1 MKRSSQF
8 IVKAAVIG
16 TLYCLLTLVLSP
28 FSYGVMQIRF
38 SEALCVLA
46 LYTPAA
52 IPGLTLG
59 CFFANFIGANGII
72 DAIVGSLGTLA
83 GTAAIY
89 VVRKKKYLAP
99 MCNVILNAAAVGL
112 MLWKWYAV
120 PFSPLLCIAW
130 VGLGEF
136 VSCYVLGIPLIKLL
150 DKRGHDI
157 GLR

>member
-89 VVRKKKYLAP
+89 VVRKNKYLAP

-120 PFSPLLCIAW
+120 PFSPLLFIAW